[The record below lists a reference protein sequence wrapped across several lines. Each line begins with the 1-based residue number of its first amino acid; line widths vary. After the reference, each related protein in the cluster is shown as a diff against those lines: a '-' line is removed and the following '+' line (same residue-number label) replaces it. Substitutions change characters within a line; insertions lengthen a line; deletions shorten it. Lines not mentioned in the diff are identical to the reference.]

1 MPSKFNE
8 HEITKLRNI
17 IADLNKEISKNREHE
32 QSVLSEFSSLNNEL
46 VTLQRE
52 LAKNNSR
59 LNDAK
64 SQAVQVSEAK
74 SEFLALLS
82 HEFRTP
88 LNGILGMT
96 EILLMSS
103 LTEEQRQSVSVIQ
116 ESSQLLLYL
125 INDILDLSKLEA
137 GEMKLNPA
145 EMNLRMISKHVNLLL
160 SAKAAKSGNRLHTEI
175 DDSLSE
181 MLIGDT
187 TRVTQILVNLVG
199 NAIKFTQ
206 NGSIYTRIRVLSEND
221 HKQKIRI
228 EVTDTGIGI
237 AKEDLPKLFR
247 PYVQTLEGQQSKY
260 GGTGLGLSIS
270 KYFVELMSGQIG
282 VISEYGAG
290 ATFWIEVSFEV
301 KSNDEVVMIP
311 TTSEAGVNRL
321 TAVSLETKDCLHCP
335 PLEHPILIAEDN
347 SINRKVVLVQLD
359 KLGITNIDMVEN
371 GEEAVAAFLSKPYSV
386 ILMDHMMP
394 KLDGLEATKKIRQI
408 EQDEM
413 RPHTP
418 IIALTGNV
426 TERQRKECLEA
437 GMDDYLSKPIPLE
450 TLRDMMQRWL
460 PELQDDSILNE
471 EVITE
476 LLNLGE
482 EKRGDLL
489 ETLLEMYQAD
499 TPGKIDLLHQ
509 YLNSNQCDEVMK
521 TAHDLKSSSLSLG
534 IEQFS
539 MLLEKIESSARMGC
553 LEEPKRLLER
563 LVPAYE
569 KACREIKNL
578 LPLFIKN
585 KIFTKKVF
593 IL

>member
-17 IADLNKEISKNREHE
+17 IAELNKEISKSREHE
-32 QSVLSEFSSLNNEL
+32 QSVLIEFSSLNNEL

-64 SQAVQVSEAK
+64 NQAVQVSEAK

-103 LTEEQRQSVSVIQ
+103 LTEEQQQSVSVIQ

-137 GEMKLNPA
+137 GEMILNPA
-145 EMNLRMISKHVNLLL
+145 EMNLRTISKHVNLLL

-181 MLIGDT
+181 VLIGDT
-187 TRVTQILVNLVG
+187 ARITQILVNLVG

-206 NGSIYTRIRVLSEND
+206 DGSVYTRIRVLSENN

-237 AKEDLPKLFR
+237 AKEDQPKLFR
-247 PYVQTLEGQQSKY
+247 PYVQTFDGQQSKY

-270 KYFVELMSGQIG
+270 KYFVELMNGQIG

-301 KSNDEVVMIP
+301 KSNDEAMI
-311 TTSEAGVNRL
+311 TTTNEAGVNRL
-321 TAVSLETKDCLHCP
+321 TAVTLETKDCMQCP

-347 SINRKVVLVQLD
+347 SINRKVVLVQLE
-359 KLGITNIDMVEN
+359 KLGITNIDTVEN
-371 GEEAVAAFLSKPYSV
+371 GEEAVAAYLSKPYCV

-408 EQDEM
+408 ERDEM
-413 RPHTP
+413 RVRTP

-426 TERQRKECLEA
+426 TEGQRNECLKA

-476 LLNLGE
+476 LLSLGE
-482 EKRGDLL
+482 DKRGDLL

-499 TPGKIDLLHQ
+499 TPGKIDHLIQ

-539 MLLEKIESSARMGC
+539 MLLGKIEASARMGC
-553 LEEPKRLLER
+553 LEEPKRLKEL

-578 LPLFIKN
+578 LSTIH
-585 KIFTKKVF
+585 
-593 IL
+593 